1 MKNTK
6 KINKIRYGHKTG
18 SITAFIDADNLN
30 ELDPFVLWDH
40 FEAKEIIRTTGLDY
54 HGHSGVDAIS
64 YPVTG
69 RLRHLDSSGS
79 HVTLNSGDIHV
90 MTSGNGII
98 HKDTMTPQDGRVE
111 SFSLWTALP
120 AGHKEMDDAS
130 STNVSSHH
138 IPLVEEID
146 SATKVLI
153 GNYKG
158 SVSPITYS
166 IPVTYLDIII
176 APYGVWH
183 FQPDKNQT
191 TGFVYIRSGRAYIG
205 GNQLHP
211 HQMGT
216 LTPSSLPLEIKTGS
230 IGTRLFVSLG
240 EPLHQPLISSGCSV
254 HSSAVNMS
262 LGTQNI
268 KRLMAAKKMSGL

>member
-6 KINKIRYGHKTG
+6 KINKIRYGQKTG
-18 SITAFIDADNLN
+18 AITAFINADNIH

-40 FEAKEIIRTTGLDY
+40 FEAKEILLNTGLDY

-69 RLRHLDSSGS
+69 KLRHLDSSGS
-79 HVTLNSGDIHV
+79 HVTLASGDIHV

-120 AGHKEMDDAS
+120 AGQSEMADAS
-130 STNVSSHH
+130 SINVSSHQ
-138 IPLVEEID
+138 IPLAEEAD
-146 SATKVLI
+146 STTKVLI
-153 GNYKG
+153 GRYKD
-158 SVSPITYS
+158 SISPIQYS
-166 IPVTYLDIII
+166 IAVTYLDIMI

-183 FQPDKNQT
+183 FDPDKRQT
-191 TGFVYIRSGRAYIG
+191 TGFIYLRSGRAYIS

-216 LTPSSLPLEIKTGS
+216 LHPSSLPLEIRTGS
-230 IGTRLFVSLG
+230 IGARLFVSLG
-240 EPLHQPLISSGCSV
+240 EPLHQPLISSGSSV
-254 HSSAVNMS
+254 HSSTINMS
-262 LGTQNI
+262 LSTQKI
-268 KRLMAAKKMSGL
+268 EQLMASKKFNGL

>member
-6 KINKIRYGHKTG
+6 KINKIRYGQKTG
-18 SITAFIDADNLN
+18 AITAFIDADNIH

-40 FEAKEIIRTTGLDY
+40 FEAKEVIRTTGLDY
-54 HGHSGVDAIS
+54 HGHSGIDAIS

-69 RLRHLDSSGS
+69 KLRHLDSSGNQ
-79 HVTLNSGDIHV
+79 VTLDSGDIHV

-98 HKDTMTPQDGRVE
+98 HKDTMTPQNGRVE

-120 AGHKEMDDAS
+120 AGQQEMADAS
-130 STNVSSHH
+130 SANIASHQ
-138 IPLVEEID
+138 IPLVEEAD

-158 SVSPITYS
+158 ALSPIEYS
-166 IPVTYLDIII
+166 IAVTYLDIII

-183 FQPDKNQT
+183 FEPDKLQT
-191 TGFVYIRSGRAYIG
+191 TGFIYVRSGRAYIG

-216 LTPSSLPLEIKTGS
+216 LHPSTLPLEIRTGS

-240 EPLHQPLISSGCSV
+240 EPLHQPFISSGSSV
-254 HSSAVNMS
+254 HSSTVNMS
-262 LGTQNI
+262 LGEQKI
-268 KRLMAAKKMSGL
+268 KHLMTSKKIDGL